1 MTPCPGADPRSAA
14 GRTRRRVNVTPLA
27 VHSPGAVRDALRSHG
42 WEDGLARA
50 SAGGIHPLAFHLT
63 GLDQGTLEALVR
75 FGGGLGLEVVTGDDW
90 AIVAGSRS
98 RMSAFA
104 RPWTAPEPLLEVAAP
119 GRARDAGRSRVRRGA
134 PPVDPFRSTGPIL
147 VGILNVTPDSFSDGG
162 RFTGAD
168 AALAHADALLRDGA
182 TVIDVGGEST
192 RPGRTELV
200 STEEELRRV
209 RARGRGAG
217 AGAPR
222 SPRIDRYREGGG
234 GQARRS
240 SEGAAIVNDV
250 TAFRFDPAMA
260 GVVAAAGAGAIL
272 MHSRGGL
279 LEIASYQHADY
290 GGDVVGGVLA
300 ELRETL
306 SAADRRR
313 ESRRTRSCSTPGF
326 GFSKTVEQSVALFDQ
341 LAALQA
347 LGRPLL
353 VGPSRKRFL
362 GAITGLPVED
372 RDRATAAACALAWE
386 RGARLFRVHA
396 VAAAREA
403 LAVAQA
409 LERLRRA

>member
-1 MTPCPGADPRSAA
+1 
-14 GRTRRRVNVTPLA
+14 VNVTPLA
-27 VHSPGAVRDALRSHG
+27 LHSPGAVREALRSHG

-50 SAGGIHPLAFHLT
+50 SAGGILPLAFHLT
-63 GLDQGTLEALVR
+63 GLDQGALEALVR
-75 FGGGLGLEVVTGDDW
+75 FRGGLGLEVVTGDDW

-104 RPWTAPEPLLEVAAP
+104 RPWTAPERLTEVALQVGLAMPADP
-119 GRARDAGRSRVRRGA
+119 GPAWQTARR
-134 PPVDPFRSTGPIL
+134 PVPLDRPI
-147 VGILNVTPDSFSDGG
+147 VIGILNVTPDSFSDGG

-168 AALAHADALLRDGA
+168 AALAHAEALLRDGA
-182 TVIDVGGEST
+182 SIIDVGGEST
-192 RPGRTELV
+192 RPGRTEVV
-200 STEEELRRV
+200 STEAELRRV
-209 RARGRGAG
+209 EPVVEGLVRAH
-217 AGAPR
+217 PDLLV
-222 SPRIDRYREGGG
+222 SIDTVKAAV
-234 GQARRS
+234 ARAALDR
-240 SEGAAIVNDV
+240 GAAIVNDV

-260 GVVAAAGAGAIL
+260 GIVAGAGAGAIL

-279 LEIASYQHADY
+279 LEIASYEHADY

-300 ELRETL
+300 ELREAL
-306 SAADRRR
+306 SAATGAGVAPDAIVLD
-313 ESRRTRSCSTPGF
+313 PGL

-341 LAALQA
+341 LPALQA

-362 GAITGLPVED
+362 GAVTGLPVED

-403 LAVAQA
+403 LALAQA
-409 LERLRRA
+409 LDPSSHS